1 MNRLFFKN
9 NKLNFILTL
18 FTLTLD
24 SAAYVGIAFFMKTL
38 MDVTGNRDLQGL
50 IRLLVVIAILLP
62 TYVGG
67 NLFKAV
73 REKPLSGTGGTSIQ
87 RSLF

>member
-24 SAAYVGIAFFMKTL
+24 SAAYVGIAFF
-38 MDVTGNRDLQGL
+38 
-50 IRLLVVIAILLP
+50 
-62 TYVGG
+62 
-67 NLFKAV
+67 
-73 REKPLSGTGGTSIQ
+73 
-87 RSLF
+87 